1 MIPKP
6 EISEIRQFWE
16 YSPYLISLLN
26 PTEIGVTSDP
36 AVAEE
41 VAVTSDP
48 AVAEEVAMSS
58 AKMTTS
64 LVFFDQNNVGFTV
77 ARVQIDV
84 PWHAG
89 FLKTDV
95 DQKPS
100 ENTQRIDW
108 CEPPQPSARLLV
120 I

>member
-95 DQKPS
+95 DRKTKRKHTT
-100 ENTQRIDW
+100 N
-108 CEPPQPSARLLV
+108 
-120 I
+120 

>member
-1 MIPKP
+1 MVPKP

-26 PTEIGVTSDP
+26 PTEIG
-36 AVAEE
+36 
-41 VAVTSDP
+41 VTSDP

-84 PWHAG
+84 PWPRRV
-89 FLKTDV
+89 F
-95 DQKPS
+95 
-100 ENTQRIDW
+100 ENRCRPKTQRKHT
-108 CEPPQPSARLLV
+108 
-120 I
+120 

>member
-26 PTEIGVTSDP
+26 PTEIG
-36 AVAEE
+36 
-41 VAVTSDP
+41 VTSDP

-95 DQKPS
+95 DRKTKRKHTT
-100 ENTQRIDW
+100 N
-108 CEPPQPSARLLV
+108 
-120 I
+120 